1 MKKIVLALATFFFM
15 FASTSVVFGLEMGNK
30 RKGKYLYRKVYSKCY
45 KRGAVDSKK
54 PILNP
59 DSHTQTGWTKVF
71 ETKDFSKFKCGEEWG
86 KLSDKK
92 LTDIYTYLYNY
103 ASDSPTP
110 AKCK

>member
-1 MKKIVLALATFFFM
+1 MKKAVLILTAVLLTFSFSST
-15 FASTSVVFGLEMGNK
+15 ASALEMGNK
-30 RKGKYLYRKVYSKCY
+30 RKGKYLYRKVYSKCF
-45 KRGAVDSKK
+45 KRGDVESKK

-59 DSHTQTGWTKVF
+59 DSHTQAGWTKVF
-71 ETKDFSKFKCGEEWG
+71 ETEDFSQFKCSVEWS
-86 KLSDKK
+86 KLPDKK